1 MKTDK
6 KACPKCNSKV
16 IYFNRLFRGEGEE
29 CSINS
34 KHYKVLYP
42 NAY

>member
-6 KACPKCNSKV
+6 KKCPVCKAKV
-16 IYFNRLFRGEGEE
+16 KYFNRFFRGEGEE
-29 CSINS
+29 CSKHS

-42 NAY
+42 D